1 MQPEL
6 ELTPIKRFFNIL
18 KEEKN
23 QVYAIY
29 FYAVLNGLITL
40 SLPLGIQAIL
50 NFILGGRI
58 TTSWVILVVIVA
70 AGVIFGGF
78 LQISQLQIMEKFQQ
92 RIFSKSGLS
101 IAYRLPRIKT
111 EILHGK
117 YAPEIVNRFFDTVS
131 LQKGMAK
138 ILIDF
143 SSALLQVVF
152 GLLLLSFYHSTFI
165 LFGLGLFGILGLI
178 FYFTAPRGME
188 TAVKESSYKY
198 KTAYWLEE
206 VGRTLNSFKLVGTT
220 NLPVLRADRLI
231 QKYIEFRSQH
241 FNVLIFQY
249 KVMIAFKVLIVTSL
263 LLAGSF
269 LLINDQISI
278 GQFVAAEVIIVLVV
292 NSVEKLIL
300 SLETVYDTLVS
311 VDKLGQV
318 MDLDLEHH
326 ESHEKVVD
334 PTSEGLKFSMEN
346 VVFQPADALV
356 PLLAGVSLS
365 IDPGK
370 KVVVTGKSGSGKSA
384 MMALFSGLY
393 EEYQGNVLVN
403 DLSLEYINLEKFR
416 GMVGDFLELQ
426 QIFQGTIHENIC
438 MGREHTQEQLDYLI
452 ELVGLK
458 EFIYQAPLGLE
469 TPLQPEGKGLSKTI
483 AHQILLARG
492 FVGSPKALIME
503 NILNY
508 VDPKVKERV
517 IDYIMK
523 GPWTLILISDEPKV
537 QQLADEVILMDA
549 GKLAFKGKYD
559 AYLTFKN

>member
-1 MQPEL
+1 MHSES
-6 ELTPIKRFFNIL
+6 EFAPIKRFFNIL

-23 QVYAIY
+23 QVYSIY

-58 TTSWVILVVIVA
+58 TTSWIILVVVVA
-70 AGVIFGGF
+70 LGVIFGGF

-152 GLLLLSFYHSTFI
+152 GLLLLSFYHPTFI
-165 LFGLGLFGILGLI
+165 IFGLGLFGILGLI
-178 FYFTAPRGME
+178 FYFSAPKGME
-188 TAVKESSYKY
+188 TALQESSYKY

-220 NLPVLRADRLI
+220 NLPVLRADKLI

-263 LLAGSF
+263 LLVGSL

-311 VDKLGQV
+311 VDKLGHI

-326 ESHEKVVD
+326 EPNEKVIESSV
-334 PTSEGLKFSMEN
+334 EGLKFGMEN
-346 VVFQPADALV
+346 VIFQPADALY
-356 PLLAGVSLS
+356 PILKGVTLT
-365 IDPGK
+365 INPGQ
-370 KVVVTGKSGSGKSA
+370 KVVVTGQSGSGKSA
-384 MMALFSGLY
+384 MMALFAGLY
-393 EEYQGNVLVN
+393 EQYQGNVLVN

-426 QIFQGTIHENIC
+426 QIFHGTILENIC
-438 MGREHTQEQLDYLI
+438 MGRSADEGHLAEII

-458 EFIYQAPLGLE
+458 EYIYHAPLGLE
-469 TPLQPEGKGLSKTI
+469 TQLQPEGKGLAKTI
-483 AHQILLARG
+483 AFQIILARG
-492 FVGSPKALIME
+492 FIGGPKALIME
-503 NILNY
+503 NVLNY
-508 VDPKVKERV
+508 VDPTVKARV
-517 IDYIMK
+517 IEYLMK
-523 GPWTLILISDEPKV
+523 GPWTLLMVSDEPEV
-537 QQLADEVILMDA
+537 QQLADEVILMEK
-549 GKLAFKGKYD
+549 GELAFQGSYEAFKK
-559 AYLTFKN
+559 FKN

>member
-1 MQPEL
+1 MQPLL

-58 TTSWVILVVIVA
+58 TTSWIILVVIVA

-143 SSALLQVVF
+143 SSALLQVIF
-152 GLLLLSFYHSTFI
+152 GLLLLSFYHPAFI
-165 LFGLGLFGILGLI
+165 VFGLGLFGILALI

-198 KTAYWLEE
+198 KIAYWLEE

-220 NLPVLRADRLI
+220 NLPVLRADKLI
-231 QKYIEFRSQH
+231 QKYIEFRTQH

-249 KVMIAFKVLIVTSL
+249 KVMVGFKVLIVTSL
-263 LLAGSF
+263 LLAGSL

-311 VDKLGQV
+311 VDKLGHI
-318 MDLDLEHH
+318 MDLDLEHY
-326 ESHEKVVD
+326 ESHEKIVD
-334 PTSEGLKFSMEN
+334 PASEGLKFSMEN
-346 VVFQPADALV
+346 VVFQPADAHI
-356 PLLAGVSLS
+356 PLLSGVSLS

-393 EEYQGNVLVN
+393 EEYQGKVLVN

-426 QIFQGTIHENIC
+426 QIFHGTIQENIC
-438 MGREHTQEQLDYLI
+438 LGRECSQEQLDYLI
-452 ELVGLK
+452 DLVGLK

-469 TPLQPEGKGLSKTI
+469 TLLQPEGKGLSKTI

-492 FVGSPKALIME
+492 FVGNPKALIME

-523 GPWTLILISDEPKV
+523 GSWTLILISDEPTV
-537 QQLADEVILMDA
+537 QQLADEVIHMDA

>member
-1 MQPEL
+1 L
-6 ELTPIKRFFNIL
+6 VTLT
-18 KEEKN
+18 
-23 QVYAIY
+23 
-29 FYAVLNGLITL
+29 
-40 SLPLGIQAIL
+40 LPLGIQAIL

-58 TTSWVILVVIVA
+58 TTSWVILVIIVA
-70 AGVIFGGF
+70 VGVIFGGF

-152 GLLLLSFYHSTFI
+152 GLLLLSFYHPTFI

-188 TAVKESSYKY
+188 TAVMESSFKY

-206 VGRTLNSFKLVGTT
+206 VGRTLNSFKLVGST
-220 NLPVLRADRLI
+220 NLPVLRADKLI

-263 LLAGSF
+263 LLAGSL

-278 GQFVAAEVIIVLVV
+278 GQFVAAEVIIILVV
-292 NSVEKLIL
+292 SSVEKLIL

-311 VDKLGQV
+311 VDKLGQI

-326 ESHEKVVD
+326 DPQEKVLE
-334 PTSEGLKFSMEN
+334 SSNGGLKFGMEN
-346 VVFQPADALV
+346 VVFQPADALY
-356 PLLAGVSLS
+356 PILNGISLT

-370 KVVVTGKSGSGKSA
+370 KVVVTGQSGSGKSA
-384 MMALFSGLY
+384 MMALFAGLY

-426 QIFQGTIHENIC
+426 QIFHGTILENIC
-438 MGREHTQEQLDYLI
+438 MGRKHEEGLLTEIL

-458 EFIYQAPLGLE
+458 DYVYHAPLGLN
-469 TPLQPEGKGLSKTI
+469 TQLQPEGKGLAKTI
-483 AHQILLARG
+483 AFQIILARG
-492 FVGSPKALIME
+492 FVGQPKALIME
-503 NILNY
+503 NVLNY
-508 VDPKVKERV
+508 VEPIVKARV
-517 IDYIMK
+517 IEYLMK
-523 GPWTLILISDEPKV
+523 GPWTLIMISDEAHV
-537 QQLADEVILMDA
+537 QQLADEVILMEK
-549 GKLAFKGKYD
+549 GELAFQGNYEAFKK
-559 AYLTFKN
+559 FKN

>member
-1 MQPEL
+1 MHSES
-6 ELTPIKRFFNIL
+6 ELTPVKRFFNIL

-58 TTSWVILVVIVA
+58 TTSWIILVVVVA
-70 AGVIFGGF
+70 IGVIFGGF

-152 GLLLLSFYHSTFI
+152 GLLLLSFYHPTFI

-178 FYFTAPRGME
+178 FYFTAPRGMD
-188 TAVKESSYKY
+188 TAIKESSYKY
-198 KTAYWLEE
+198 KTAFWLEE

-220 NLPVLRADRLI
+220 NLPVLRADKLI

-263 LLAGSF
+263 LLVGSL

-311 VDKLGQV
+311 VDKLGHI

-326 ESHEKVVD
+326 EPNEKVVES
-334 PTSEGLKFSMEN
+334 TNGGLKFAMEN
-346 VVFQPADALV
+346 VVFQPADSLY
-356 PLLAGVSLS
+356 PILKGVSLT

-370 KVVVTGKSGSGKSA
+370 KVVVTGQSGSGKSA
-384 MMALFSGLY
+384 MMALFAGLY
-393 EEYQGNVLVN
+393 EQYQGNVLVN

-426 QIFQGTIHENIC
+426 QIFHGTILENIC
-438 MGREHTQEQLDYLI
+438 VGRSHEEGHLAEIL

-458 EFIYQAPLGLE
+458 DYIYHAPLGLE
-469 TPLQPEGKGLSKTI
+469 TQLQPEGKGLAKTI
-483 AHQILLARG
+483 AFQIILARG
-492 FVGSPKALIME
+492 FIGGPKALIME
-503 NILNY
+503 NVLNY
-508 VDPKVKERV
+508 VDPTVKVRV
-517 IDYIMK
+517 IDYLMK
-523 GPWTLILISDEPKV
+523 GPWTLLMISDEPHV
-537 QQLADEVILMDA
+537 QALADEVILMEK
-549 GKLAFKGKYD
+549 GELAFQGSYEAFKK
-559 AYLTFKN
+559 FKN